1 MKKVIYFILGIML
14 LLPIGKVNAKI
25 LTIEEVV
32 STFSEAPQIK
42 ELNDFGS
49 KIEAKYNST
58 KKTIDV
64 YAQDSE
70 NSESE
75 IIASF
80 VYNNSDNYI
89 ELNKRD
95 YVVTEDN
102 LFADF
107 YDALGMIGIIESIF
121 IQSGYNNLTIKESD
135 YSNTYDTYGLQ
146 LETEHYDFSGNEE
159 SGSWNIS
166 GDAIKYFKISL
177 DTDKITKLVKDYG
190 EDIKEEEKS
199 TLVPTLELKEI
210 TSNSA
215 SLHPEVKNIV
225 NSSKDVSC
233 HIYRSLEKDGDY
245 EKVSKTAINCLDPDA
260 LFVDTHLKSNTTYYY
275 KAMVT
280 NGDKYSNIIEVK
292 TSDTSMGNITT
303 NPDTGITSP
312 LILGITLLIGI
323 LLFNFILKNKKGI
336 KKI

>member
-1 MKKVIYFILGIML
+1 MKRVIYFILGIML

-25 LTIEEVV
+25 LTIDEVV
-32 STFSEAPQIK
+32 STFSETPQIK
-42 ELNDFGS
+42 ELNDLGS
-49 KIEAKYNST
+49 KIEAKYNSA

-80 VYNNSDNYI
+80 VYNSSDNYL

-102 LFADF
+102 LFEGF
-107 YDALGMIGIIESIF
+107 YDALGMIGIIESVF

-166 GDAIKYFKISL
+166 GDALKYFKISL

-190 EDIKEEEKS
+190 EDIKEEGKS
-199 TLVPTLELKEI
+199 TLVPTLELKEQVI
-210 TSNSA
+210 P
-215 SLHPEVKNIV
+215 H
-225 NSSKDVSC
+225 
-233 HIYRSLEKDGDY
+233 
-245 EKVSKTAINCLDPDA
+245 
-260 LFVDTHLKSNTTYYY
+260 LFIPK
-275 KAMVT
+275 
-280 NGDKYSNIIEVK
+280 
-292 TSDTSMGNITT
+292 
-303 NPDTGITSP
+303 
-312 LILGITLLIGI
+312 
-323 LLFNFILKNKKGI
+323 
-336 KKI
+336 